1 MIQWARV
8 SELYDEIGA
17 EDFDEVVELFLEE
30 VEDVIGRLRATPDDS
45 RLEED
50 LHFLK
55 GSALNLGFKE
65 FSELCQ
71 NGETLS
77 ANNRAGDVRL
87 SAILD
92 CYDRSKARFS
102 AEYLTRLAP

>member
-8 SELYDEIGA
+8 SELYEEIGA
-17 EDFDEVVELFLEE
+17 DDFDEVVELFLEE
-30 VEDVIGRLRATPDDS
+30 VEDVIGRLRVTPDHT

-55 GSALNLGFKE
+55 GSALNLGFEE
-65 FSELCQ
+65 FSKLCQ

-77 ANNRAGDVRL
+77 ANNRAGDVGL
-87 SAILD
+87 NAILD

-102 AEYLTRLAP
+102 AEYSTRLAP